1 MTRRPVND
9 TNPVAA
15 SRRARMPSA
24 PRGRVAPAVACAG
37 LVLAAPAVL
46 AQAGTVYRRPGPPV
60 LYTDHLTAQ
69 EAKDKGCRTIEGA
82 PITIVQAVRPPP
94 PASAAAPAASGPARS
109 GVRPRP
115 VAASAPASATAGS
128 RPGERRVHPA
138 EQRARDSDARRIL
151 TDELRREEAK
161 LAEMMREFN
170 NGEPERRGDERNYAR
185 YQARVAEMRA
195 AIQRKEADLAAIRRE
210 LSKLP
215 P

>member
-1 MTRRPVND
+1 M
-9 TNPVAA
+9 
-15 SRRARMPSA
+15 SRRAVPSA
-24 PRGRVAPAVACAG
+24 TPRAPRREGHRRLWRPSPAAAVLLC
-37 LVLAAPAVL
+37 VLAGTA
-46 AQAGTVYRRPGPPV
+46 AQAQQGTVYRCPGPPV
-60 LYTDHLTAQ
+60 LYTDQISAQ

-82 PITIVQAVRPPP
+82 PITIVQSARPRPAANAVSS
-94 PASAAAPAASGPARS
+94 PASGAARS
-109 GVRPRP
+109 GEGRVD
-115 VAASAPASATAGS
+115 
-128 RPGERRVHPA
+128 PG

-185 YQARVAEMRA
+185 YQERVAQMRA